1 MLEDDFFM
9 TSPVRPLE
17 GGPVG
22 VKNVPRKDWFT
33 VACLDGA
40 PAGRQHQGSRRVG
53 FVVPSHEP
61 GGRMLD
67 QTFDRAEHRASR
79 SAGSAVYLLACSRIA
94 WLRACVGSPVRVRVV
109 RTTLQ
114 HTQVYIRIK
123 HLVVFRPA

>member
-1 MLEDDFFM
+1 MESRTFLGRIGLPW
-9 TSPVRPLE
+9 PVWTGRRQ
-17 GGPVG
+17 GGNIKDPV
-22 VKNVPRKDWFT
+22 V
-33 VACLDGA
+33 L
-40 PAGRQHQGSRRVG
+40 G